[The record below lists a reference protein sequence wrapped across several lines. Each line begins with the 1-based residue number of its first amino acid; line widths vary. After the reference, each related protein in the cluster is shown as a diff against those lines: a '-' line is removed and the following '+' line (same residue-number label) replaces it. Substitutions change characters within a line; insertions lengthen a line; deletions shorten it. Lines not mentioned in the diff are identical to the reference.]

1 MAATPQHLDLQAV
14 SVNKHSKIKIIA
26 QMGELVERCVVER
39 GKHILEKT
47 SVTVKIW
54 IIHQPKFHPLHI
66 PLFILHLQPTT
77 IFQYF

>member
-1 MAATPQHLDLQAV
+1 
-14 SVNKHSKIKIIA
+14 
-26 QMGELVERCVVER
+26 MGELVERCVVER
-39 GKHILEKT
+39 GKHILEKA

-66 PLFILHLQPTT
+66 PLFILHLHPTT